1 MFNHS
6 VEKLVDNMVVAD
18 QTKFVERM
26 LASNFGPSYDDI
38 QWPSP
43 DSDDESD
50 DDDYYPEIYYWK
62 LINPYYSDII
72 EGKAPNYGMAYCE
85 FWGEL
90 WLGVTNTNALT
101 QWEYLKGL
109 CKEEEKEEAENK
121 KIELCEYCD
130 NPLYCLSCFGDEC
143 H

>member
-6 VEKLVDNMVVAD
+6 VEKLVDTMVVAD

-50 DDDYYPEIYYWK
+50 ADDYYPEIYYWK
-62 LINPYYSDII
+62 LINPWYRDII
-72 EGKAPNYGMAYCE
+72 ECKAPNYGMAYCE
-85 FWGEL
+85 FAGEL

-109 CKEEEKEEAENK
+109 CKEE
-121 KIELCEYCD
+121 
-130 NPLYCLSCFGDEC
+130 
-143 H
+143 

>member
-6 VEKLVDNMVVAD
+6 VKELIKYMVIAD
-18 QTKFVERM
+18 QTKLVNN
-26 LASNFGPSYDDI
+26 LLSKHYGLLDYDHI
-38 QWPSP
+38 KWPSKDP
-43 DSDDESD
+43 DDES
-50 DDDYYPEIYYWK
+50 YNPTIYYWS

-72 EGKAPNYGMAYCE
+72 EGKAHNYGMAYLE
-85 FWGEL
+85 HGGQL
-90 WLGVTNTNALT
+90 WLGATNLCSLT
-101 QWEYLKGL
+101 EWEYLKGL